1 MRHRLSA
8 AVGALAVALL
18 VFAIVATPVLAFDN
32 TAASDNAAAPESS
45 NAGGNSA
52 EAPGHADDAVET
64 AAADVPNE
72 NSNAGGNSAENSNA
86 GGNGNGVGQEKKADE
101 AAADNNGGSGNNV
114 PADNLND
121 GVGGGVGNS
130 ENQDKD
136 RPGDA
141 SNGPGT
147 GQEPA
152 PDCTNPHQ
160 GADDP
165 QGGANNNPG
174 PYDNTCNGRPSDNGQ
189 GGGNAT
195 GRPCMGCVGNAD
207 DKNPPGQFPNG
218 ASDGNRGK
226 GKGNGRNRGYECDD
240 NNGVGKGNPAHTG
253 CVSTPPP
260 CTENCVQ
267 FDCLNHALPND
278 HNHSAEECD
287 PSDPPDCDNDGIPDA
302 QDTDNSSCSNPPPDC
317 DNDGIPDSQDTDNS
331 GCEPIVEDC
340 DEDGIPDDVDADIS
354 TCEPGEEQPPEGEDC
369 DNDGIMDDVDP
380 DISSCIP
387 DSVLGIQI
395 NRPNLAFNPAVAPA
409 AVAPAAVKGAA
420 LPFTGGNLLPTLI
433 LGLSLMATGGM
444 VVLKKK

>member
-1 MRHRLSA
+1 MRHRRLSS
-8 AVGALAVALL
+8 AVGAFAVAFIYFMLMAAPG
-18 VFAIVATPVLAFDN
+18 FALDT
-32 TAASDNAAAPESS
+32 DNAPDNAVAGANA

-52 EAPGHADDAVET
+52 EAPGHADDEEVVIT
-64 AAADVPNE
+64 AAEPNE

-86 GGNGNGVGQEKKADE
+86 GGNGNGVGQEKKADPPE
-101 AAADNNGGSGNNV
+101 DNGGSGNNV

-121 GVGGGVGNS
+121 GEGGGVGNS
-130 ENQDKD
+130 ENQDQD
-136 RPGDA
+136 RPEDA

-165 QGGANNNPG
+165 QGGANHNPG
-174 PYDNTCNGRPSDNGQ
+174 PYDNTCDGSPSENGQ

-207 DKNPPGQFPNG
+207 DKNPPGQYPNG
-218 ASDGNRGK
+218 ANDGNRGN

-253 CVSTPPP
+253 CQPSSTF
-260 CTENCVQ
+260 
-267 FDCLNHALPND
+267 FDCLGHELPND
-278 HNHSAEECD
+278 HDHTEDCDVDTFDCLGHELPNDHDHTEEC
-287 PSDPPDCDNDGIPDA
+287 
-302 QDTDNSSCSNPPPDC
+302 SSPPPPEDC
-317 DNDGIPDSQDTDNS
+317 DNDGIPDS
-331 GCEPIVEDC
+331 
-340 DEDGIPDDVDADIS
+340 VDADVS
-354 TCEPGEEQPPEGEDC
+354 TCEPGEEQPPTGEDC

-395 NRPNLAFNPAVAPA
+395 NRPNLAFDPAAVAPA

-433 LGLSLMATGGM
+433 LGLSFMATGGM